1 MKLLGTG
8 VPLFGV
14 AGVSAGLLLAVL
26 WTTSGDALVR
36 PQALHAATAE
46 TADTADT
53 AAPAAVRNA
62 PVAPA
67 AATDARTDWSSVER
81 APDAAPLSIAAY
93 ER

>member
-36 PQALHAATAE
+36 PQALHAE
-46 TADTADT
+46 TADT

-67 AATDARTDWSSVER
+67 AATDARTDWSNVER